1 MRHGRPAISLLAFC
15 FGVLAAHPAPTQ
27 EGPAPG
33 PEAMPNQG
41 YATRPAASTYA
52 NVIFGRALQAR
63 CGHLEGAEAAGL
75 AANAGRIEAYME
87 TVFPP
92 ETTAGMKA
100 DAEAAAADA
109 EAHPCGEET
118 RAYLERLAPYAGEVS
133 ETIARLQED

>member
-1 MRHGRPAISLLAFC
+1 MRHGRPAISLLVFC
-15 FGVLAAHPAPTQ
+15 FAVLAAHPAAAQ
-27 EGPAPG
+27 EGPASE

-63 CGHLEGAEAAGL
+63 CGHLEGAEAA
-75 AANAGRIEAYME
+75 AFTANAGRIKAYME

-92 ETTAGMKA
+92 EMTARMKA
-100 DAEAAAADA
+100 DAEAAAANA
-109 EAHPCGEET
+109 EAHPCGEKT
-118 RAYLERLAPYAGEVS
+118 KAYLERLAPYAGEVS